1 MTTRHRSRAVPTF
14 SVIIPTYNRAAVL
27 PDAIESVFAQSDG
40 DLELIVVDDGST
52 DDTAAIL
59 ERYRGRLTVVRQPN
73 AGAAAARNRGLDV
86 ATGRYLAFLDSD
98 DAWAPWTVEMLSRA
112 VTEFG
117 TPAMMAGQGRR
128 WDERPRAAR
137 EEPRYRASG
146 SFLRASVHRSAFRG
160 MGGLAIR
167 ADVVRA
173 AGGFRRAFLIAED
186 QDLCLRLGDAG
197 GFVEILAPSLFFQ
210 RTNLDHLSSDV
221 AKTIVATD
229 LLIENERGSGYP
241 GGEEFA
247 AVRRGVICAAARRAS
262 DMCARAGRPAEA
274 WRLYR
279 RTFRWHVALGRW
291 RFLLG
296 FPVVILLARIKPA

>member
-1 MTTRHRSRAVPTF
+1 VPTF

-27 PDAIESVFAQSDG
+27 PDAIESVFGQSVG

-59 ERYRGRLTVVRQPN
+59 AKYGGRLTVVRQSN
-73 AGAAAARNRGLDV
+73 AGAAAARNRGLDI
-86 ATGRYLAFLDSD
+86 ARGRYLAFLDSD

-117 TPAMMAGQGRR
+117 GPAILAGYGSG
-128 WDERPRAAR
+128 WDKRQRAAR
-137 EEPRYRASG
+137 EEPQYRASG
-146 SFLRASVHRSAFRG
+146 SFLRASVRHSAFHG

-167 ADVVRA
+167 ADVMRA
-173 AGGFRRAFLIAED
+173 AGGFRPAFLIAED

-221 AKTIVATD
+221 AKTIAATD
-229 LLIENERGSGYP
+229 LLIENERASGYP

-247 AVRRGVICAAARRAS
+247 AVRRGIICAAARRAS

-279 RTFRWHVALGRW
+279 RTFRWHLASRRW

-296 FPVVILLARIKPA
+296 FPIVILLAGVKPA